1 MSSTDV
7 WHYALAIFLVL
18 TGAGI
23 GYALIRLAGTLQ
35 RVSTTLDGVNQEL
48 PGMLQKTSESLD
60 HVNDE
65 LEKVGQ
71 MTGSAA
77 DAAAKVD
84 ETVRAVSDAIGKPV
98 KKAAGF
104 SAAAAQGVNS
114 FRERRGRRGGVV

>member
-1 MSSTDV
+1 MTSTDI
-7 WHYALAIFLVL
+7 WHYALAVFLVL
-18 TGAGI
+18 SGAGLV
-23 GYALIRLAGTLQ
+23 YALVRLGGTLQ
-35 RVSTTLDGVNQEL
+35 RVAVTLDDLHREL
-48 PGMLQKTSESLD
+48 PSMLQKTSESLD

-104 SAAAAQGVNS
+104 SAGVAQGFGS
-114 FRERRGRRGGVV
+114 FRARRGRRGGVV